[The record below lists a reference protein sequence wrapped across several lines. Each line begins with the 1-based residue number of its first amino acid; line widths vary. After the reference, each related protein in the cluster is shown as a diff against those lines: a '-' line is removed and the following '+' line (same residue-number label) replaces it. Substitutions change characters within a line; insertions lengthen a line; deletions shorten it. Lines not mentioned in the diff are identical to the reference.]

1 MRREVAEALAC
12 CGGGDEQLLG
22 VGGKHLDRARAAN
35 STLIGSPVLPASAR
49 YTGVVADALSP
60 TTLPPA
66 ARRRASSDV
75 IIVSGLLGV
84 VGFDDPVP
92 DYRLKMSAKLEPFGT
107 MSRWWK
113 PTLTVLLN
121 EVLQGATVIDL
132 LPAEHAAAWESDRS
146 LNVLSV
152 TFVDRTG
159 KVAGHDAKAAK
170 GRFARHLL
178 CSTAGIEPRIKA
190 FTDERFVPQI
200 RERSRVKT

>member
-1 MRREVAEALAC
+1 MRREVAEALLRG
-12 CGGGDEQLLG
+12 GGGDQQLLG

-35 STLIGSPVLPASAR
+35 SSLIGSPVLPASAR

-60 TTLPPA
+60 STLPPA

-75 IIVSGLLGV
+75 IIVSGLLGA

-92 DYRLKMSAKLEPFGT
+92 DYRLKMGAKLEPFGT

-113 PTLTVLLN
+113 PTLTALFNDL
-121 EVLQGATVIDL
+121 LQGVTVIDL
-132 LPAEHAAAWESDRS
+132 LPAEHAAAWEPDAS
-146 LNVLSV
+146 LNVLSIS
-152 TFVDRTG
+152 FVDRTG

-178 CSTAGIEPRIKA
+178 CSTAGIERRIKG
-190 FTDERFVPQI
+190 FSDERFVPQV
-200 RERSRVKT
+200 RQ